1 MNALI
6 LVILVGSG
14 EADSAASQSMLR
26 ATSDALGLNA
36 QVTIHEIDPNANDDE
51 VIAAGKKW
59 HADAVARVRW
69 EDGHRHASL
78 HLHGEAS
85 GRWIDREIGFNASDA
100 EDERGRTLGFA
111 VISMLP
117 EGQVPRAPPPPP
129 PSKTPVKQGDS
140 QSPPIYDEERDREPP
155 EPPPKRWHGAVDA
168 SGIVA
173 AGIGGDATGVGGA
186 ARGQWF
192 FLPDFSLRAGGGAR
206 GGSVSALAATSFTW
220 FFAGGLSWHPST
232 PSRRHP
238 FGLGGSLDLVGMH
251 YGLSR
256 TGTGGAQESQ
266 GRWIPAADLTLEGT
280 WFFTE
285 PVGIVVAV
293 GGEMTFGQTQVYLQN
308 QPVETIP
315 SLRAVAEAGLR
326 ARF

>member
-14 EADSAASQSMLR
+14 EVDSAASQSMLR
-26 ATSDALGLNA
+26 ATAEALGLNA
-36 QVTIHEIDPNANDDE
+36 QVSIHEIDPNAGDDAI
-51 VIAAGKKW
+51 IAAGKKW
-59 HADAVARVRW
+59 HADAVASVHW

-85 GRWIDREIGFNASDA
+85 GRWIDREIGFHASDA

-129 PSKTPVKQGDS
+129 PSKTPIKQADS
-140 QSPPIYDEERDREPP
+140 QSSSEVIQEPDHEEP
-155 EPPPKRWHGAVDA
+155 ELPPKRWHGAVDA

-186 ARGQWF
+186 GRGQWF
-192 FLPDFSLRAGGGAR
+192 FLPDFSVRAGGGAR
-206 GGSVSALAATSFTW
+206 EGSVSALGASSFTW

-238 FGLGGSLDLVGMH
+238 FGIGGSLDVVGMH
-251 YGLSR
+251 YALSR

-285 PVGIVVAV
+285 PVGLVVAV

-315 SLRAVAEAGLR
+315 SLRGVAEAGLR